1 MRKTKHMFGEM
12 KFFVNEEEKMV
23 IAKYKEWRGR
33 DEIIARATCSGSDIF
48 DIATGKRLAA
58 ARLEEKVILK
68 KYKQSIKTVESYMK
82 ETVEP
87 LKEHSEKVTARLKKL
102 LESL

>member
-1 MRKTKHMFGEM
+1 
-12 KFFVNEEEKMV
+12 MV
-23 IAKYKEWRGR
+23 IAKYKEWREK

-87 LKEHSEKVTARLKKL
+87 LKEHSEKSNCKIKKIIRKFIK
-102 LESL
+102 